1 MGSAKK
7 GLALSTIVGLIILVL
22 GFVILIFAFTQINW
36 TGDVNREVCHQSVI
50 YRATLPSFA
59 GMKDYVPL
67 KCNTEKICITSGL
80 FGVKCREFDNVKGVS
95 RINVRDVEDV
105 EKVIAQEILS
115 CWEMMGEGKV
125 SIFNDW
131 FVQTYG
137 FGTITSS
144 CVVCS
149 RIAFDRESLNKS
161 KININD
167 INVRNYMITHR
178 VPNKDVSYF
187 VYMTGNGGLVS
198 VKENNGMMVMDN
210 VFVEGNMNKTQTEQI
225 ELDSSAQ
232 IDIGKELSVMFMQVQ
247 SPQYKDVLKN
257 NVYTILGIGGGS
269 FAVAGPKYTT
279 RAITTVAKSP
289 WFWVVAAIVGVYQYA
304 SVASNQAMTAGYC
317 GDVNVGDKSTTG
329 CSVVRTI
336 DYDAEGLTQYCSKIE
351 SIP

>member
-80 FGVKCREFDNVKGVS
+80 FGGKCREFDNVKGVS

-247 SPQYKDVLKN
+247 SPQ
-257 NVYTILGIGGGS
+257 IG
-269 FAVAGPKYTT
+269 
-279 RAITTVAKSP
+279 RAHV
-289 WFWVVAAIVGVYQYA
+289 
-304 SVASNQAMTAGYC
+304 
-317 GDVNVGDKSTTG
+317 
-329 CSVVRTI
+329 
-336 DYDAEGLTQYCSKIE
+336 
-351 SIP
+351 